1 MIKIRLPL
9 LIFTFGLLFS
19 GNVKAQQNASDSA
32 SEARMYH
39 DVFILA
45 SDSLKGR
52 EAGTIGEQMAS
63 DYISKQMLQIGL
75 LPKGDGEGSYLS
87 EFRMNYP
94 VIFKEAK
101 LSINGIDF
109 KHAEEFGATDLSSSG
124 NVTAPLLNIGKGISV
139 NSETTTNKNGV
150 YDVNGKIVIMDIVS
164 DTENDDNIDNN
175 ALLEDIISRVTS
187 AVKLGA
193 VGVIL
198 HNTSRKTTE
207 DVLFGSPFTASLDV
221 PVVYI
226 ARLPF
231 NKIDK
236 IKTGTCSIFVEID
249 RTVSKPANVIGWI
262 DNKSTKTVVIGAH
275 YDHLGITKSRS
286 GPDKTPQIH
295 NGADDNAS
303 GTAALLELARW
314 AVKNGNLKY
323 NYIFAAFS
331 AEEKGLFG
339 SKVFCRQPWVN
350 NSNILYMLNM
360 DMVGRLGCQGDTIHV
375 LGVASS
381 SVWDQMLDSIQHPDF
396 SIKKINGAPAFSD
409 HSPFLKKGI
418 PVIYYT
424 TGLHPDYHTP
434 NDDTEFINFRGM
446 VEIEAYLRNF
456 IRSAETLTE
465 IPFRKI
471 GPIQN
476 TRAYIQTFK

>member
-1 MIKIRLPL
+1 MKKTLFLFVLILSHFAVSSQNVRLAEEKL
-9 LIFTFGLLFS
+9 R
-19 GNVKAQQNASDSA
+19 K
-32 SEARMYH
+32 
-39 DVFILA
+39 DVAVLA

-75 LPKGDGEGSYLS
+75 LPKGDREGSFLS

-101 LSINGIDF
+101 LRINDIDF
-109 KHAEEFGATDLSSSG
+109 KHTGEFGATDLSSPG
-124 NVTAPLLNIGKGISV
+124 NVTAPLINIGKGISV
-139 NSETTTNKNGV
+139 NSETIKDKNSD
-150 YDVNGKIVIMDIVS
+150 YDVGGKIVLMDIAS
-164 DTENDDNIDNN
+164 ETESDDNYE
-175 ALLEDIISRVTS
+175 LLEDIVGRVTS
-187 AVKLGA
+187 VVQQGA

-207 DVLFGSPFTASLDV
+207 DLLFGSPFTASLDV

-226 ARLPF
+226 ARLPY

-236 IKTGTCSIFVEID
+236 ITTGTCSIFVEID

-262 DNKSTKTVVIGAH
+262 DNKSDQTVVIGAH
-275 YDHLGITKSRS
+275 YDHVGITKSRK
-286 GPDKTPQIH
+286 GDDKKPQIH

-303 GTAALLELARW
+303 GTAALLGLARW

-339 SKVFCRQPWVN
+339 SKAFCSRPWVN
-350 NSNILYMLNM
+350 NSHILYMLNL
-360 DMVGRLGCQGDTIHV
+360 DMVGRLGCQGDTLHI

-381 SVWDQMLDSIQHPDF
+381 SVWDQMLDTIQHPDF
-396 SIKKINGAPAFSD
+396 AIKKIMGAPAFSD

-418 PVIYYT
+418 PVIFFT
-424 TGLHPDYHTP
+424 TGLHPQYHTP
-434 NDDTEFINFRGM
+434 QDDIELINFPGM
-446 VEIEAYLRNF
+446 VEIETYLQHF
-456 IRSAETLTE
+456 IRSAEYLPE
-465 IPFRKI
+465 IPFQKI
-471 GPIQN
+471 GPLQN
-476 TRAYIQTFK
+476 TKALIQTFK